1 MRDKFLQAEI
11 WEIQAIL
18 YWLLALALYETQ
30 HTVLFWFVFVW
41 SIITTV
47 GIIVK
52 LMQAKYE
59 QITTP
64 ITNEDN

>member
-1 MRDKFLQAEI
+1 MNDKFLQAEI
-11 WEIQAIL
+11 WEVQVIL
-18 YWLLALALYETQ
+18 YWLLALALYETE
-30 HTVLFWFVFVW
+30 HTVLFLVVFVW

-59 QITTP
+59 QIKNPT
-64 ITNEDN
+64 ISHK

>member
-1 MRDKFLQAEI
+1 MKDKFLQAEI
-11 WEIQAIL
+11 WEIQTIL
-18 YWLLALALYETQ
+18 YWLLALALYETK
-30 HTVLFWFVFVW
+30 HMVLFYFVFVW

-59 QITTP
+59 QIKNPT
-64 ITNEDN
+64 ISHK